1 MQRQQY
7 YVIFN
12 TIAGWVGL
20 LGSAMGL
27 KRTILPQSSKEQ
39 AIAALGIDT
48 NKTVISQEHFKDLV
62 KRFQDYFA
70 GKLVDFPD
78 KLDLN
83 QATVFQRQVWETT
96 RQIPYGQTR
105 SYSRIAR
112 KIGSPGAARAVG
124 QALGKNPLPI
134 IIPCHR
140 VVNSDGGPG
149 GFSGGLRIKEQLLT
163 LEKHSA
169 NNG

>member
-1 MQRQQY
+1 MHHKQY

-12 TIAGWVGL
+12 TVAGCVGL
-20 LGSAMGL
+20 LGSEAVL
-27 KRTILPQSSKEQ
+27 KRTTLPQPSEEQ
-39 AIAALGIDT
+39 AIVALGIDT
-48 NKTVISQEHFKDLV
+48 SKAILSQEHFKDLV

-70 GKLVDFPD
+70 GKRVGFPD

-83 QATVFQRQVWETT
+83 EATAFQRQVWEAT

-105 SYSRIAR
+105 SYGQIAS
-112 KIGSPGAARAVG
+112 KIGKPGAARAVG

-140 VVNSDGGPG
+140 VVNSDDKLG
-149 GFSGGLRIKEQLLT
+149 GFSGGLKIKEQLLT
-163 LEKHSA
+163 LEKKNS
-169 NNG
+169 